1 MSVVGSLLPLHLV
14 VLVVVLVVVVAPPVM
29 TGPDNQPWR
38 PVYTP
43 HLSLTP
49 SYTPSYTPRP
59 QWALNTP
66 KLETDRRENRKQN
79 QNRKQTKESG
89 FHSTEFL
96 HAVGSNIF
104 HLITKPWRALSEAEG
119 NLTYDAEEKKIQFGE
134 LELSLEFAVEEFILI
149 FTEIVAFIATDQLM
163 RAVWPV

>member
-1 MSVVGSLLPLHLV
+1 MVAACPLLPL
-14 VLVVVLVVVVAPPVM
+14 VLVLLSPSLLASS
-29 TGPDNQPWR
+29 DSQSWR
-38 PVYTP
+38 P
-43 HLSLTP
+43 L
-49 SYTPSYTPRP
+49 YTPSPSTSHIYTPSP

-66 KLETDRRENRKQN
+66 NLETERWENRKQN

-104 HLITKPWRALSEAEG
+104 HLITEPWQALSEG
-119 NLTYDAEEKKIQFGE
+119 NVTYDAEEKKIFFGE
-134 LELSLEFAVEEFILI
+134 LEFSFKFALEEFILI
-149 FTEIVAFIATDQLM
+149 FTEMVAYIATDQLM

>member
-14 VLVVVLVVVVAPPVM
+14 VPVVVLVVVVAPPVM

-96 HAVGSNIF
+96 HAVGSKIF
-104 HLITKPWRALSEAEG
+104 HLITEPWQALSEG
-119 NLTYDAEEKKIQFGE
+119 NLTYDAEEKKIHFGE
-134 LELSLEFAVEEFILI
+134 LELSLEFAVEEFLLIL
-149 FTEIVAFIATDQLM
+149 TEMVSYIATDQLM